1 MALYK
6 RVDSLEALKL
16 MVAEEIFTRWPVPH
30 AGADTHPELRDYL
43 VALVISLRD
52 MVKTHPGLA
61 PYLLR
66 PSVTTQP
73 MMAKIHGHQSEV
85 ARVYGVSPDQAR
97 VLLATV
103 AFHCI
108 AVADTVYSVAGKSP
122 PPGRTAPPRRPRSRP
137 SSRRAC
143 TRSSSARWPC
153 WSSASRSTRRCSRRG
168 NRSGATQNAARIAP
182 GGVSRRCRT
191 AQSWRLVTST
201 RW

>member
-1 MALYK
+1 
-6 RVDSLEALKL
+6 
-16 MVAEEIFTRWPVPH
+16 
-30 AGADTHPELRDYL
+30 
-43 VALVISLRD
+43 

-108 AVADTVYSVAGKSP
+108 AVADTVYSSGEEPAARPDRATEEAQVEAEFAQGMYALIV
-122 PPGRTAPPRRPRSRP
+122 GTA
-137 SSRRAC
+137 
-143 TRSSSARWPC
+143 TSSARFD
-153 WSSASRSTRRCSRRG
+153 ARSRRG
-168 NRSGATQNAARIAP
+168 NRPAGARAAGDGGVPLHRRGRHGVFGGWEEPAARPDRA
-182 GGVSRRCRT
+182 T
-191 AQSWRLVTST
+191 EEAQVEAEFAQGMYALIVGALAVLEQREPFDPALFQA
-201 RW
+201 RQ